1 MFERLQKYS
10 PVRIVGAWYAKFERP
25 ISSLS
30 LIGGF
35 VFNAVF
41 LKRVDLFWENF
52 WIVIHLLIVGICIIL
67 VNREETEGAD
77 SIAESWNP
85 AKLHFWLINIMQFMF
100 GGLLSTFLVFYF
112 RSAVLAVTWPFFL
125 ILGFAF
131 FANESLKRHYARLS
145 FQASFFFLCIFLFM
159 IYLVPVI
166 VHQIGPLYFLIS
178 GAATL
183 FIMAV
188 FLLLLRVFTR
198 VKMHQRNNKATLIST
213 ILGIFLLVNTLYF
226 LDLIPPLP
234 LALQSGGIFHSISRS
249 DNTSYTVTEE
259 NQGIDIWGRFSAY
272 IGKPAIFH
280 QQKGAYIYA
289 FSAVFSP
296 LSFDTEIRHV
306 WQRYDSAT
314 RRWITDSVVPLSVA
328 GGREGGYRTYSILK
342 DLEPG

>member
-1 MFERLQKYS
+1 
-10 PVRIVGAWYAKFERP
+10 
-25 ISSLS
+25 
-30 LIGGF
+30 
-35 VFNAVF
+35 
-41 LKRVDLFWENF
+41 
-52 WIVIHLLIVGICIIL
+52 
-67 VNREETEGAD
+67 
-77 SIAESWNP
+77 
-85 AKLHFWLINIMQFMF
+85 
-100 GGLLSTFLVFYF
+100 
-112 RSAVLAVTWPFFL
+112 
-125 ILGFAF
+125 
-131 FANESLKRHYARLS
+131 
-145 FQASFFFLCIFLFM
+145 M

-342 DLEPG
+342 DLEPGEWRVNITTASGQLIGRLSVNIINSDTIPELATRVVE